1 MHKRQPSNLSK
12 RSPSALALACATV
25 LSSNAGAQGFDIT
38 TADAYDQ
45 DFDPANWRV
54 ELATQ
59 NAIAAPGTFTQVATG
74 GDPGSYALLEVGV
87 STVSPPPREYVAV
100 VYEPFSFNPACEGTI
115 DSVVHRWTK
124 QGSTLGNAIALVA
137 TQDGNLKMGGE
148 AANVQ
153 PVGVWTAEAVTATV
167 ADINA
172 SGPTSLNADIGDP
185 DLDPSGGPVQFGFA
199 FWGASTAG
207 PRDLPI
213 DNWSVVINTT
223 GGTPEYNVGGSVT
236 GLAGSVT
243 LQNNGGDDLVLS
255 ANGAFTGFS
264 TGMTCGAAYN
274 VTVAAQPTG
283 QLCTVSNGAGSVA
296 DPTPADISDVSVSCV
311 TATSEL
317 TLVTAITSGDPYAA
331 AGVSVSYSYTVTN
344 SGNVALAGPVSITDD
359 TVTGVSCPAVTTV
372 GNNDA
377 NLDPSEV
384 LVCSGTY
391 TVTQADVDA
400 GSLTNSATASA
411 DGTTSAASGATG
423 TAAPPPPPPPPAAPA
438 TPVPVAGLWA
448 LILTTLSV
456 VFMGGVASRRR
467 RAR

>member
-1 MHKRQPSNLSK
+1 MIAYNNLLTPT
-12 RSPSALALACATV
+12 SPNVLPAVLAVAVASVISHNTSASDTVIDGEFNDSDWSVELTVGAGTATIARETTGGNPDAYRKATVGNDTALA
-25 LSSNAGAQGFDIT
+25 
-38 TADAYDQ
+38 
-45 DFDPANWRV
+45 
-54 ELATQ
+54 
-59 NAIAAPGTFTQVATG
+59 
-74 GDPGSYALLEVGV
+74 GV
-87 STVSPPPREYVAV
+87 VSIYQ
-100 VYEPFSFNPACEGTI
+100 PFSFNPACQGTLNTVTHEF
-115 DSVVHRWTK
+115 DK
-124 QGSTLGNAIALVA
+124 QSAGGLAPFGAGTHVELVA
-137 TQDGNLKMGGE
+137 LQDGNLRGGG
-148 AANVQ
+148 
-153 PVGVWTAEAVTATV
+153 GVVTDQTTWTAESRTV
-167 ADINA
+167 GIA
-172 SGPTSLNADIGDP
+172 SGAINSGYTGGASGATGNI
-185 DLDPSGGPVQFGFA
+185 DPSGGPIQFGYGVYVSSNSISEA
-199 FWGASTAG
+199 W
-207 PRDLPI
+207 I
-213 DNWSVVINTT
+213 DNWGVTLNHDSA
-223 GGTPEYNVGGSVT
+223 PEYNVGGSVT
-236 GLAGSVT
+236 GLSGSVT

-255 ANGAFTGFS
+255 ADGAFTGFS

-311 TATSEL
+311 TATPEL
-317 TLVTAITSGDPYAA
+317 TLVTTITSGDPYAA
-331 AGVSVSYSYTVTN
+331 AGDSVSYSYTVTN

-423 TAAPPPPPPPPAAPA
+423 TAAPPPPAAPA

>member
-1 MHKRQPSNLSK
+1 MHTKKSILFN
-12 RSPSALALACATV
+12 RSPALLTVACATI
-25 LSSNAGAQGFDIT
+25 LSHYAGAQGFDIT

-45 DFDPANWRV
+45 EFDPADWEV
-54 ELATQ
+54 VLATTNQ
-59 NAIAAPGTFTQVATG
+59 IPSAGTFTQELTG
-74 GDPGSYALLEVGV
+74 GNPDAHGVLAMPQQTAPSIDPDV
-87 STVSPPPREYVAV
+87 TAV
-100 VYEPFSFNPACEGTI
+100 VYRPYSFNPACEGTLE
-115 DSVVHRWTK
+115 SVVLRYDQELQVTPSGVALAVE
-124 QGSTLGNAIALVA
+124 QGGSVMLREA
-137 TQDGNLKMGGE
+137 GG
-148 AANVQ
+148 ASGFPGWVTRPAN
-153 PVGVWTAEAVTATV
+153 TITV
-167 ADINA
+167 AQLNVNSISFNT
-172 SGPTSLNADIGDP
+172 GSLDA
-185 DLDPSGGPVQFGFA
+185 SGGPVRFGIANYGTPQTSPFLA
-199 FWGASTAG
+199 
-207 PRDLPI
+207 PI

-255 ANGAFTGFS
+255 ADGAFTGFS

-311 TATSEL
+311 TATPEL
-317 TLVTAITSGDPYAA
+317 ILVTAITAGDPYAA
-331 AGVSVSYSYTVTN
+331 AGDSVSYSYTVTN

-423 TAAPPPPPPPPAAPA
+423 TAAPPPPAAPA

-467 RAR
+467 AAR